1 MSAPNAS
8 SSSSQLV
15 SYAQDVD
22 YTRTEGFK
30 QFKARYNV
38 KKARVA
44 RNDPNGVYPSP
55 EVIYQAAKG
64 PGMTERSLDSLSL
77 DDFILAGSVSARRRL
92 KHLSL
97 APYYAAQ
104 MKRCTQKWDRRDE
117 QGTSSEAINVSRQ
130 LIGLV
135 GMGLYHSMAE
145 VQASVRSNCG
155 SSFGFPLIDFS
166 IGRRL
171 DAPLEQRGDYAN
183 RTARPDRDLGG
194 GAPLFQGES
203 W

>member
-15 SYAQDVD
+15 SYAQDID

-38 KKARVA
+38 RNARAA

-55 EVIYQAAKG
+55 EVIYQAVKG

-77 DDFILAGSVSARRRL
+77 DDFILAGSISAHHRL

-104 MKRCTQKWDRRDE
+104 MQCCMQKWDYRDE
-117 QGTSSEAINVSRQ
+117 QGASSEVIDVCRQ
-130 LIGLV
+130 LV
-135 GMGLYHSMAE
+135 GVVGTGIYHSMAN
-145 VQASVRSNCG
+145 VQYTVRSNCG
-155 SSFGFPLIDFS
+155 SG
-166 IGRRL
+166 IGIH
-171 DAPLEQRGDYAN
+171 
-183 RTARPDRDLGG
+183 
-194 GAPLFQGES
+194 
-203 W
+203 